1 MIDKIKKGLK
11 GVKRFMEEKV
21 RVCKNVIRDDKNRL
35 IIGLTLVGLGIGL
48 VASVYMRPPVA

>member
-1 MIDKIKKGLK
+1 MIDKIKKGFR

-35 IIGLTLVGLGIGL
+35 IIGLTFVGLGIGL
-48 VASVYMRPPVA
+48 AASVYMRPPVA